1 MQETA
6 QNNSL
11 TCNLQIRLFIL
22 NTSMQKQMRTRKK
35 RLCSV
40 LSMLSLASITI
51 SAQTIFVHVEQ
62 EGKPLE
68 QLGAAEFD
76 VSADSQPCVEFVDG
90 KAVMTINGN
99 RVAALPMSSD
109 GALVI
114 EHQNPEIVT
123 NINKVTKSPSAEHPY
138 VTLYS
143 PFQLTVPWGC
153 EAFVP
158 KYDPVDEVLLLNANT
173 QAKPGAIVPPETALV
188 VSGTE
193 AVGFE
198 ITAQPPTC
206 TLQSGLTGSS
216 LKIHPSTELTI
227 FTLGV
232 GKNGPNKG
240 KYGFY
245 HFTGK
250 TLNPGLCYLVS
261 NPIGS
266 FVNAVLL
273 SHTTTTGIAPTIL
286 NDYRT
291 QNAKYIENGRVMI
304 RKDNKRYYINGQE
317 AK

>member
-1 MQETA
+1 
-6 QNNSL
+6 
-11 TCNLQIRLFIL
+11 
-22 NTSMQKQMRTRKK
+22 MRSIKE

-51 SAQTIFVHVEQ
+51 PAQTIYVHVEQ

-68 QLGAAEFD
+68 QLGTAAFD
-76 VSADSQPCVEFVDG
+76 VSTDSQPCVEFVDG

-99 RVAALPMSSD
+99 RVAALPMSSN
-109 GALVI
+109 GTLVI
-114 EHQNPEIVT
+114 EHQNPETAT
-123 NINKVTKSPSAEHPY
+123 NINKVTKSPSELHPY

-143 PFQLTVPWGC
+143 PFQLKVPWGC

-158 KYDPVDEVLLLNANT
+158 KYDPNDDVLLLNAST
-173 QAKPGAIVPPETALV
+173 QATPGAIVPPETALI

-193 AVGFE
+193 TVDFE
-198 ITAQPPTC
+198 ITAQHPTC

-216 LKIHPSTELTI
+216 LKIQPSAELTV
-227 FTLGV
+227 FTFGV
-232 GKNGPNKG
+232 GKNGPNKD

-245 HFTGK
+245 RFTGK
-250 TLNPGLCYLVS
+250 TLNPGLCYLVY
-261 NPIGS
+261 NQIEN

-273 SHTTTTGIAPTIL
+273 SHTTTTGIAPTLL

-291 QNAKYIENGRVMI
+291 QHAKYIENGRVMI